1 MKVYLIRH
9 GKTMGNSQGRYIG
22 ITDEPLLDNERIK
35 LEQRSY
41 PEAKAV
47 FVSPLLR
54 CRQTAA
60 AIYPDHPVR
69 IMEDM
74 AECDFGSFENK
85 NWKEMKDDPEYQA
98 WIDSDG
104 TLPFPGGEDPMEFR
118 KRCCRGFERA
128 VAGCLREKIESAAFV
143 VHGGTIMSI
152 LEQYAVPQK
161 GFYDWHVENGEG
173 YRMEIISSLW
183 TPSRREI
190 HDVQPLLFSDE
201 KEKKVGNEK

>member
-1 MKVYLIRH
+1 
-9 GKTMGNSQGRYIG
+9 
-22 ITDEPLLDNERIK
+22 
-35 LEQRSY
+35 
-41 PEAKAV
+41 
-47 FVSPLLR
+47 
-54 CRQTAA
+54 
-60 AIYPDHPVR
+60 
-69 IMEDM
+69 
-74 AECDFGSFENK
+74 
-85 NWKEMKDDPEYQA
+85 
-98 WIDSDG
+98 
-104 TLPFPGGEDPMEFR
+104 MEFR

-201 KEKKVGNEK
+201 KEKKAGNEK